1 MIRKDLRPFDME
13 RLNEIRE
20 LRKSRMQGK
29 SYSSSGENSSFFD
42 ELEDILKKRIR
53 EEKPINN
60 EWQKKE
66 QTGVVRGEIWY
77 QRIGEYAYD
86 NTLHVFEYMYVKSED
101 IVVDKHGHDIK
112 VMIHNNLQTMKVREF
127 YIFEDGKIKMC
138 RKNEKHKLV
147 NHYGRPIYVISL
159 KIYGKG
165 IRNSNMLDN
174 LII

>member
-29 SYSSSGENSSFFD
+29 CYSSSGENSSFLD
-42 ELEDILKKRIR
+42 ELECILRCNPR
-53 EEKPINN
+53 SN
-60 EWQKKE
+60 EWKKKE

-77 QRIGEYAYD
+77 QRIGEYYHD
-86 NTLHVFEYMYVKSED
+86 NTLHVFEYMYVKSEN
-101 IVVDKHGHDIK
+101 IVVDEHGHIIK
-112 VMIHNNLQTMKVREF
+112 VMIHGKEQIMKIREF
-127 YIFEDGKIKMC
+127 YIFEDGKITMC
-138 RKNEKHKLV
+138 RKNKKHKLV
-147 NHYGRPIYVISL
+147 NHYGMPIYVISL